1 MEYLG
6 ILGLRKGKK
15 QDVEVVK
22 KNKTED
28 DKGRRHQGSKAV
40 TYNEDLVF

>member
-1 MEYLG
+1 MG

-22 KNKTED
+22 RTENG
-28 DKGRRHQGSKAV
+28 KRQGQQGREVVK
-40 TYNEDLVF
+40 YNEDLVLQS